1 MNPATN
7 ERKGR
12 YDTMTRMT
20 RQAMLAAAV
29 LLAVGTAARASE
41 FCNIKIG
48 ARGLAMGSAFTAVSD
63 DANLLQYNPSG
74 LAFLSRKELMISYVR
89 WLGDTDTQYLGYV
102 HPNLYKTINFGVG
115 LQWFDVLMQKT
126 DLNGFEMG
134 DLKVNE
140 TMTTLSLSSKLNP
153 KTSVGANVKV
163 VNSTLGKYNSNGLL
177 LDAGILLLDVSGV
190 DLGASINS
198 LQVMPF
204 QYRAEGEAE
213 SVTPWASVGIAKFM
227 RMMVF
232 SADVHVP
239 MGGNEGVT
247 FGAGIE
253 YMLMPELGL
262 QAGYNAGTD
271 AVGLSLGARINLA
284 RGEDAYIINI
294 GYLPTGISQV
304 FSGTFNIKF
313 K

>member
-12 YDTMTRMT
+12 YETMTRIT
-20 RQAMLAAAV
+20 QQAVLAAAV
-29 LLAVGTAARASE
+29 LLAIGAAHASE

-48 ARGLAMGSAFTAVSD
+48 ARGLAMGGAFTAVSD

-115 LQWFDVLMQKT
+115 LQWFDVLMKKT

-140 TMTTLSLSSKLNP
+140 TMTTISLSSKLNP
-153 KTSVGANVKV
+153 KTSIGANVKV
-163 VNSTLGKYNSNGLL
+163 VNSTLGKYTSNGLL
-177 LDAGILLLDVSGV
+177 LDAGILLLDVSGL
-190 DLGASINS
+190 DIGASVNS
-198 LQVMPF
+198 LQVLPF
-204 QYRAEGEAE
+204 QYRTEGEAE
-213 SVTPWASVGIAKFM
+213 SVTSWMSAGIAKFM

-239 MGGNEGVT
+239 MGGTESVT
-247 FGAGIE
+247 FGAGME

-262 QAGYNAGTD
+262 QVGYNAGTD
-271 AVGLSLGARINLA
+271 VLGLSVGARLNLA

-294 GYLPTGISQV
+294 SYLPTGISQV
-304 FSGTFNIKF
+304 FSGSFNIKF